1 MKQREF
7 AIPSSIKKCVF
18 AANTS
23 WYLYNFH
30 QGLMQRLMDEG
41 WLVHVVSPVDAHT
54 DKLLAMG
61 LVHHPL
67 KLSRRGTN
75 PLIDFLSLRAIR
87 ALYRQINPKVVF
99 NYTPK
104 LNVYSTVAAHSLGI
118 PVVNNI
124 TGLGTSFSSDNLL
137 NRIVRSLLKY
147 SQPKAQH
154 VLFQNEDDR
163 KIFVD
168 GAYVKAENTS
178 RIPGSGI
185 NLDKFRAVEAPND
198 GVVRFILVARLLNQK
213 GIREY
218 VQAAEAVARRRSD
231 VEFQLLGIPEPS
243 SPNSI
248 NINDVNQWHKKGLI
262 NYLGSSD
269 DVPSIVGLC
278 DCVVLPSYYREGV
291 PRSLLEAAAM
301 AKPII
306 TTDNVGCRET
316 VEDGETGLLCQPQS
330 VASLALAINDIA
342 DLTHAQ
348 RISMGDKGRLR
359 MQRYFCVNKVI
370 ARYLEILQKIT

>member
-1 MKQREF
+1 M
-7 AIPSSIKKCVF
+7 ILPSDKNKKRAVF

-30 QGLMQRLMDEG
+30 QGLIQRLLDDG
-41 WLVHVVSPVDAHT
+41 WQVHVVSPLDAHT

-61 LVHHPL
+61 VDHHAL

-75 PLIDFLSLRAIR
+75 PFADFTSMLRIR
-87 ALYRQINPKVVF
+87 AMYQQIQPAIVF

-104 LNVYSTVAAHSLGI
+104 LNIYSTFAANCLGI

-124 TGLGTSFSSDNLL
+124 TGLGTSFSKNNLL
-137 NRIVRSLLKY
+137 SFIVRSLLKF
-147 SQPKAQH
+147 SQPKAAH
-154 VLFQNEDDR
+154 ILFQNEDDR
-163 KIFVD
+163 KIFID
-168 GAYVKAENTS
+168 GGYIPAEKTS

-185 NLDKFRAVEAPND
+185 NLNKFRAVEAPND
-198 GVVRFILVARLLNQK
+198 GMVRFVLVARLLKPK

-218 VQAAEAVARRRSD
+218 VEAAKEIKRQRND
-231 VEFQLLGIPEPS
+231 VEFNLLGIPEPS
-243 SPNSI
+243 SPTVIPLSQ
-248 NINDVNQWHKKGLI
+248 VKQWHDEGAI
-262 NYLGSSD
+262 NYLGRSD
-269 DVPSIVGLC
+269 DVPSIVGGM

-316 VEDGETGLLCQPQS
+316 VEDGRTGFLCHPQS
-330 VASLALAINDIA
+330 VSALASAINSVA
-342 DLTHAQ
+342 DLSHAQ
-348 RISMGDKGRLR
+348 RVAMGELGRLR

-370 ARYLEILQKIT
+370 ARYLEILEEFT

>member
-1 MKQREF
+1 MSVSRT
-7 AIPSSIKKCVF
+7 SVF
-18 AANTS
+18 SANTS

-41 WLVHVVSPVDAHT
+41 WEVHVVSPSDEHT
-54 DKLLAMG
+54 SKLLAMG
-61 LVHHPL
+61 IQHHAIT
-67 KLSRRGTN
+67 LSRRGTN
-75 PLIDFLSLRAIR
+75 PFVDFASLLQIKR
-87 ALYRQINPKVVF
+87 LYRSIAPFVVF

-104 LNVYSTVAAHSLGI
+104 LNVYSTIAANSLNI
-118 PVVNNI
+118 PVINNI

-137 NRIVRSLLKY
+137 NRVVRGLLKY
-147 SQPKAQH
+147 SQPKAHH

-168 GAYVKAENTS
+168 GAYVNAKNTS

-185 NLDKFRAVEAPND
+185 NLDKFRAAEAPND

-218 VQAAEAVARRRSD
+218 VQAAEAVKRRRDD

-248 NINDVNQWHKKGLI
+248 SLDEVNAWHAKGFI

-269 DVPSIVGLC
+269 DVPSIVGNC

-342 DLTHAQ
+342 DLSHAQ
-348 RISMGDKGRLR
+348 RIAMGDKGRLR

-370 ARYLEILQKIT
+370 ARYLEVLQEIT